1 MKKLLISTGNK
12 DKIIEIRAEYQ
23 DLEYEI
29 ISPEQIGLNLDV
41 EETGSTLEENAL
53 LKARAGA
60 EASNLLTLADDTGLE
75 VDVLDG
81 RPGIYSARFAGE
93 EATYEDNNQKL
104 LKLLNDYPEEA
115 RTACFVTV
123 AALVDPATGREETVR
138 GICRGR
144 IISEFRGDNGFG
156 YDPIFYLPEK
166 DKTFAEL
173 TTAEKNRISHRA
185 NALKKMKKILD
196 NWN

>member
-1 MKKLLISTGNK
+1 MRKLLISTGNQ
-12 DKIIEIRAEYQ
+12 DKIIEIRDEYKN
-23 DLEYEI
+23 LNYEI
-29 ISPEQIGLNLDV
+29 VSPGQLGLDLDV
-41 EETGSTLEENAL
+41 EETGSSLEENAL

-60 EASNLLTLADDTGLE
+60 KTSNLLTLADDTGLE
-75 VDVLDG
+75 VDALDG

-93 EATYEDNNQKL
+93 GATYQDNNKKL
-104 LKLLNDYPEEA
+104 LKLLKDYPEAE

-138 GICRGR
+138 GSCCGR

-166 DKTFAEL
+166 GKTFAEL
-173 TTAEKNRISHRA
+173 TTEEKNKISHRA

>member
-1 MKKLLISTGNK
+1 MRKLLISTGNK
-12 DKIIEIRAEYQ
+12 DKIIEIRDEYK

-29 ISPEQIGLNLDV
+29 VSPDQLGLDLNV

-75 VDVLDG
+75 VDALDG

-93 EATYEDNNQKL
+93 EATYQDNNQKL
-104 LKLLNDYPEEA
+104 LELLRNYPEEE
-115 RTACFVTV
+115 RTACFVTI

-144 IISEFRGDNGFG
+144 IISEYRGDNGFG

-166 DKTFAEL
+166 GRTFAEL
-173 TTAEKNRISHRA
+173 TTEEKNRISHRA

>member
-1 MKKLLISTGNK
+1 MRKLLISTGNK
-12 DKIIEIRAEYQ
+12 DKIIEIRDEYK

-29 ISPEQIGLNLDV
+29 VSPDQLGLDLDV

-75 VDVLDG
+75 VDALDG

-93 EATYEDNNQKL
+93 EATYQDNNQKL
-104 LKLLNDYPEEA
+104 LELLKNYPEEE
-115 RTACFVTV
+115 RTACFVTI
-123 AALVDPATGREETVR
+123 AALVDPATGREETVK

-144 IISEFRGDNGFG
+144 IISEYRGDNGFG

-166 DKTFAEL
+166 GRTFAEL
-173 TTAEKNRISHRA
+173 TTEEKNRISHRA

>member
-1 MKKLLISTGNK
+1 MRKLLISTGNQ
-12 DKIIEIRAEYQ
+12 DKIIEIKDEYKS
-23 DLEYEI
+23 LEYEI
-29 ISPEQIGLNLDV
+29 VSPDQLGLVLDV

-75 VDVLDG
+75 VDALDG
-81 RPGIYSARFAGE
+81 RPGIYSARFAGA

-104 LKLLNDYPEEA
+104 LKLLEDYPEEE

-138 GICRGR
+138 GICCGR

-166 DKTFAEL
+166 GKTFAEL
-173 TTAEKNRISHRA
+173 STEEKNRISHRA

>member
-1 MKKLLISTGNK
+1 MRKLLISTGNK

-29 ISPEQIGLNLDV
+29 ISPDQLGLNLDV

-75 VDVLDG
+75 VDALDG
-81 RPGIYSARFAGE
+81 RPGIYSARFAGK
-93 EATYEDNNQKL
+93 EATYQDNNQKL
-104 LKLLNDYPEEA
+104 LKMLEDYPEAE

-123 AALVDPATGREETVR
+123 AALVDPATGSEETVR
-138 GICRGR
+138 G
-144 IISEFRGDNGFG
+144 
-156 YDPIFYLPEK
+156 
-166 DKTFAEL
+166 
-173 TTAEKNRISHRA
+173 
-185 NALKKMKKILD
+185 
-196 NWN
+196 

>member
-1 MKKLLISTGNK
+1 MKKLLISTGNQ
-12 DKIIEIRAEYQ
+12 DKIIEIRDEYQ
-23 DLEYEI
+23 ELDYEI
-29 ISPEQIGLNLDV
+29 VAPGQLGLELDV

-60 EASNLLTLADDTGLE
+60 RASNLLTLADDTGLE
-75 VDVLDG
+75 VDALDG

-93 EATYEDNNQKL
+93 EATYADNNQKL
-104 LKLLNDYPEEA
+104 LKLLEDFPEKE

-123 AALVDPATGREETVR
+123 VALVDPATGREETVR
-138 GICRGR
+138 GICCGR
-144 IISEFRGDNGFG
+144 IISEFRGDSGFG

-166 DKTFAEL
+166 GKTFAEL
-173 TTAEKNRISHRA
+173 TTVEKNRISHRA

>member
-1 MKKLLISTGNK
+1 MRKLLISTGNK
-12 DKIIEIRAEYQ
+12 DKIIEIRDEYK

-29 ISPEQIGLNLDV
+29 VSPDQLGLDLNV

-75 VDVLDG
+75 VDALDG

-93 EATYEDNNQKL
+93 EATYQDNNQKL
-104 LKLLNDYPEEA
+104 LELLKNYPEEE
-115 RTACFVTV
+115 RKACFVTV

-144 IISEFRGDNGFG
+144 IISEFRGKNGFG

-166 DKTFAEL
+166 GRTFAEL
-173 TTAEKNRISHRA
+173 TTEEKNRISHRA

>member
-1 MKKLLISTGNK
+1 MRKLLISTGNQ
-12 DKIIEIRAEYQ
+12 DKIIEIKDEYKS
-23 DLEYEI
+23 LEYEI
-29 ISPEQIGLNLDV
+29 VSPDQLGLDLDV

-75 VDVLDG
+75 VDALDG
-81 RPGIYSARFAGE
+81 RPGIYSARFAGA

-104 LKLLNDYPEEA
+104 LKLLEGYPEEE

-138 GICRGR
+138 GICCGR

-166 DKTFAEL
+166 GKTFAEL
-173 TTAEKNRISHRA
+173 TTEEKNRISHRA

>member
-1 MKKLLISTGNK
+1 MRKLLISTGNK
-12 DKIIEIRAEYQ
+12 DKIIEIRDEYK

-29 ISPEQIGLNLDV
+29 VSPDQLGLDLNV

-75 VDVLDG
+75 VDALDG

-93 EATYEDNNQKL
+93 EATYQDNNQKL
-104 LKLLNDYPEEA
+104 LELLKNYPEEE

-144 IISEFRGDNGFG
+144 IISEFRGKNGFG

-166 DKTFAEL
+166 GRTFAEL
-173 TTAEKNRISHRA
+173 TTEEKNRISHRA

>member
-1 MKKLLISTGNK
+1 MRKLLISTGNK
-12 DKIIEIRAEYQ
+12 DKIIEIRDEYK

-29 ISPEQIGLNLDV
+29 VSPDQLGLDLNV

-75 VDVLDG
+75 VDALDG

-93 EATYEDNNQKL
+93 EATYQDNNQKL
-104 LKLLNDYPEEA
+104 LELLRNYPEEE
-115 RTACFVTV
+115 RTACFVTI

-144 IISEFRGDNGFG
+144 IISEFRGKNGFG

-166 DKTFAEL
+166 GRTFAEL
-173 TTAEKNRISHRA
+173 TTEEKNRISHRA

>member
-1 MKKLLISTGNK
+1 MRKLLISTGNQ
-12 DKIIEIRAEYQ
+12 DKIIEIKDEYKS
-23 DLEYEI
+23 LEYEI
-29 ISPEQIGLNLDV
+29 VSPDQLGLVLDV

-75 VDVLDG
+75 VDALDG
-81 RPGIYSARFAGE
+81 RPGIYSARFAGA

-104 LKLLNDYPEEA
+104 LKLLEGYPEEE

-138 GICRGR
+138 GICCGR
-144 IISEFRGDNGFG
+144 IISEFRGKNGFG

-166 DKTFAEL
+166 GKTFAEL
-173 TTAEKNRISHRA
+173 TTEEKNKISHRA

>member
-1 MKKLLISTGNK
+1 MKKLLISTGNQ
-12 DKIIEIRAEYQ
+12 DKIIEIRDKYQ
-23 DLEYEI
+23 DLDYEI
-29 ISPEQIGLNLDV
+29 ISPNKLGLNLDV

-60 EASNLLTLADDTGLE
+60 EVSNLLTLADDTGLE
-75 VDVLDG
+75 VDALDG
-81 RPGIYSARFAGE
+81 RPGIYSARFAGA

-104 LKLLNDYPEEA
+104 LKLLKNYSEEE

-123 AALVDPATGREETVR
+123 VAVVDPVSGREETVR
-138 GICRGR
+138 GICCGR

-166 DKTFAEL
+166 GKTFAEL
-173 TTAEKNRISHRA
+173 STEEKNRISHRA

>member
-1 MKKLLISTGNK
+1 MRKLLISTGNK
-12 DKIIEIRAEYQ
+12 DKIIEIRDEYK

-29 ISPEQIGLNLDV
+29 VSPDQLGLDLDV

-75 VDVLDG
+75 VDALDG

-93 EATYEDNNQKL
+93 EATYQDNNQKL
-104 LKLLNDYPEEA
+104 LELLKNYPEEE
-115 RTACFVTV
+115 RTACFVTI

-144 IISEFRGDNGFG
+144 IISEYRGDNGFG

-166 DKTFAEL
+166 GRTFAEL
-173 TTAEKNRISHRA
+173 TTEEKNRISHRA

>member
-1 MKKLLISTGNK
+1 MKKLLISTGNQ
-12 DKIIEIRAEYQ
+12 DKIIEIRDEYQ
-23 DLEYEI
+23 ELDYEI
-29 ISPEQIGLNLDV
+29 VAPGQLGLELDV

-60 EASNLLTLADDTGLE
+60 RASNLLTLADDTGLE
-75 VDVLDG
+75 VDALDG

-93 EATYEDNNQKL
+93 EATYADNNQKL
-104 LKLLNDYPEEA
+104 LKLLKDFPEEE

-138 GICRGR
+138 GICCGR

-166 DKTFAEL
+166 GKTFAEL
-173 TTAEKNRISHRA
+173 TTEEKNKISHRA

>member
-1 MKKLLISTGNK
+1 MKKLLISTGNQ
-12 DKIIEIRAEYQ
+12 DKIIEIRDEYQ
-23 DLEYEI
+23 ELDYEI
-29 ISPEQIGLNLDV
+29 VAPGQLGLELDV

-60 EASNLLTLADDTGLE
+60 RASNLLTLADDTGLE
-75 VDVLDG
+75 VDALDG

-93 EATYEDNNQKL
+93 EATYADNNQKL
-104 LKLLNDYPEEA
+104 LKLLKDFPEEE

-138 GICRGR
+138 GICCGR

-166 DKTFAEL
+166 GKTFAEL

>member
-1 MKKLLISTGNK
+1 MRKLLISTGNK
-12 DKIIEIRAEYQ
+12 DKITEIRDEYQ
-23 DLEYEI
+23 GLEYEI
-29 ISPEQIGLNLDV
+29 VSPDQLGLDLDV

-75 VDVLDG
+75 VDALDG

-93 EATYEDNNQKL
+93 AATYEDNNQKL
-104 LKLLNDYPEEA
+104 LKLLKDYPEEE

-144 IISEFRGDNGFG
+144 IISEFRGNNGFG

-166 DKTFAEL
+166 GKTFAEL
-173 TTAEKNRISHRA
+173 TTKEKNRISHRA

-196 NWN
+196 YWN

>member
-1 MKKLLISTGNK
+1 MRKLLISTGNK
-12 DKIIEIRAEYQ
+12 DKIIEIRDEYK

-29 ISPEQIGLNLDV
+29 VSPDQLGLDLNV

-75 VDVLDG
+75 VDALDG

-93 EATYEDNNQKL
+93 EATYQDNNQKL
-104 LKLLNDYPEEA
+104 LELLKNYPEEE
-115 RTACFVTV
+115 RTACFVTI

-144 IISEFRGDNGFG
+144 IISEYRGDNGFG

-166 DKTFAEL
+166 GRTFAEL
-173 TTAEKNRISHRA
+173 TTEEKNRISHRA

>member
-1 MKKLLISTGNK
+1 MRKLLISTGNK

-23 DLEYEI
+23 DLEYKI
-29 ISPEQIGLNLDV
+29 VSPDQLGLNLEV

-60 EASNLLTLADDTGLE
+60 EASNLMTLADDTGLE
-75 VDVLDG
+75 VDALDG

-93 EATYEDNNQKL
+93 EATYQDNNQKL
-104 LKLLNDYPEEA
+104 LKMLEEYSEA
-115 RTACFVTV
+115 ERTACFVTV
-123 AALVDPATGREETVR
+123 AALVDPVTGREETVR
-138 GICRGR
+138 GICCGR
-144 IISEFRGDNGFG
+144 IISEFQGDNGFG

-166 DKTFAEL
+166 GRTFAEL
-173 TTAEKNRISHRA
+173 TTEEKNKISHRA

>member
-1 MKKLLISTGNK
+1 MRKLLISTGNK
-12 DKIIEIRAEYQ
+12 DKIIEIRDEYQ
-23 DLEYEI
+23 GLEYEI
-29 ISPEQIGLNLDV
+29 VSPDQLGLDLDV

-60 EASNLLTLADDTGLE
+60 EASNQLTLADDTGLE
-75 VDVLDG
+75 VDALDG

-93 EATYEDNNQKL
+93 AATYEDNNQKL
-104 LKLLNDYPEEA
+104 LKLLKDYPEEE

-144 IISEFRGDNGFG
+144 IISEFRGNNGFG

-166 DKTFAEL
+166 GKTFAEL
-173 TTAEKNRISHRA
+173 TTKEKNRISHRA

-196 NWN
+196 YWN

>member
-1 MKKLLISTGNK
+1 MKKLLISTGNQ
-12 DKIIEIRAEYQ
+12 DKIIEIRYEYQ
-23 DLEYEI
+23 ELDYEI
-29 ISPEQIGLNLDV
+29 VAPGQLGLELDV

-60 EASNLLTLADDTGLE
+60 RASNLLTLADDTGLE
-75 VDVLDG
+75 VDALDG

-93 EATYEDNNQKL
+93 EATYADNNQKL
-104 LKLLNDYPEEA
+104 LKLLKDFPEEE

-138 GICRGR
+138 GICCGR

-166 DKTFAEL
+166 GKTFAEL

>member
-1 MKKLLISTGNK
+1 MRKLLISTGNK
-12 DKIIEIRAEYQ
+12 DKIIEIRDEYQ
-23 DLEYEI
+23 GLEYEI
-29 ISPEQIGLNLDV
+29 VSPDQLGLDLDV

-75 VDVLDG
+75 VDALDG

-93 EATYEDNNQKL
+93 AATYEDNNQKL
-104 LKLLNDYPEEA
+104 LKLLKDYPEEE

-144 IISEFRGDNGFG
+144 IISEFRGNNGFG

-166 DKTFAEL
+166 GKTFAEL
-173 TTAEKNRISHRA
+173 TTKEKNRISHRA

-196 NWN
+196 YWN

>member
-1 MKKLLISTGNK
+1 MRKLLISTGNK
-12 DKIIEIRAEYQ
+12 DKIIEIRDEYK

-29 ISPEQIGLNLDV
+29 VSPDQLGLDLNV

-75 VDVLDG
+75 VDALDG

-93 EATYEDNNQKL
+93 EATYQDNNQKL
-104 LKLLNDYPEEA
+104 LELLKNYPEEE

-144 IISEFRGDNGFG
+144 IISEYRGDNGFG

-166 DKTFAEL
+166 GRTFAEL
-173 TTAEKNRISHRA
+173 TTEEKNRISHRA

>member
-75 VDVLDG
+75 VDALDG